1 MLLQLLDVLRL
12 ELITRHLATELTEC
26 IEAELDVAS
35 GACAMVAVEVPAV
48 CQVRLAQPADSWA
61 AADEPIEIEPL
72 LIGCQA
78 LW

>member
-12 ELITRHLATELTEC
+12 DLIARHLATELTEC
-26 IEAELDVAS
+26 IDAELDVAS
-35 GACAMVAVEVPAV
+35 GACSMVSIEVLAV
-48 CQVRLAQPADSWA
+48 CQVRLAQPADCWA
-61 AADEPIEIEPL
+61 AADQPIEIKPL